1 MGVLSFKKLVAALSF
16 AFIVGSA
23 WASDGYLAQIGPSPL
38 TFQEPPMWLDPA
50 LVLPPLKMSDPIPTT
65 NTVAVSHSNTNLVS
79 DVETLSPTPGSTEIT
94 VSSMPGHLPNSTPE
108 ISSAPND
115 QNPERVTPEVL
126 MRYFNKRGHEVLVSP
141 PVQFVPPPPSPG
153 SSATYTSE

>member
-1 MGVLSFKKLVAALSF
+1 
-16 AFIVGSA
+16 
-23 WASDGYLAQIGPSPL
+23 
-38 TFQEPPMWLDPA
+38 
-50 LVLPPLKMSDPIPTT
+50 
-65 NTVAVSHSNTNLVS
+65 VS

-126 MRYFNKRGHEVLVSP
+126 MRYFNKRGQEVLVSP